1 MHKGPVKR
9 INPSIHLNP
18 EQSEADRRAILAL
31 QEWYQKLRQSDS
43 ERDSI
48 NVAMRTFHRSVYLA
62 GLRLHLLS
70 PRLCQHVAES
80 LGRES
85 RSFPELLAE
94 LGECGLL
101 PAGTAMPSVTVAAP
115 GGAEGEADFSSRQ
128 LERLAALMG
137 SAGEGAASG
146 ALLAQLEAQR
156 GELAELRAMLA
167 SSSPVQAAQGSQGD
181 GAALLAAQGAE
192 FERLH
197 QELAQLRTLAEQQA
211 LQLQQLRL
219 SGRGT
224 VTEPTRSGGG
234 TEEVLLDDIA
244 PAAEKLQRVRQKG
257 LF

>member
-101 PAGTAMPSVTVAAP
+101 PAGTAMPGVTVAAP
-115 GGAEGEADFSSRQ
+115 GGAAGEADFSSRQ
-128 LERLAALMG
+128 LEQLAALMG

-146 ALLAQLEAQR
+146 A
-156 GELAELRAMLA
+156 MLA
-167 SSSPVQAAQGSQGD
+167 SSSPAQAAQGSQGD

-234 TEEVLLDDIA
+234 TEEVLLDDVA